1 MQQTTSP
8 VGAAAEKTGAPTP
21 PAETPKNPAHLSLDD
36 RENDLGRGLNRQS
49 LRRLFGYLRPY
60 RKSAAIALLAITVQT
75 LGELALPA
83 LLGLTID
90 RAIAAAAAGPGQRG
104 SLVPIFVPVGGFLAC
119 VTLVFFARWAQG
131 VTTTR
136 LGYRVIFDLRF
147 ALFEYMQLLGLKT
160 FDRLGVGRLISR
172 VQSDVSVLQ
181 DLLTDGIIGLFADLL
196 VLFGIVIVM
205 LTIDRELAL
214 LTYAVLPIMI
224 GIVLVWRRYAIPVYR
239 AMRAS
244 TSRLTGYSAE
254 SISGMRVI
262 QSFVRE
268 KENFGRFERF
278 NQAVYDTNTHGI
290 RLNSILAPSVELL
303 SGLATVIVLVA
314 GGERVLSG
322 GLTIGA
328 LTAFVGYV
336 ARFFGPV
343 RTLSERYNTLQSATV
358 AAERIFEVLDE
369 PLDIV
374 DAPDATTLPPI
385 RGEVRFDHVA
395 FGYTDRPVIHD
406 LDLTIPAGSTVAFV
420 GPTGAGKSSIIN
432 LVPRFYDVWAG
443 RVTIDGHD
451 VRGVTQ
457 HSLRRQFGIVL
468 QDTFLFSMSIADN
481 IRYGRLDASDEA
493 IMDAARAVGIHDF
506 ISALPAGYQ
515 TRVGERGSGL
525 SVGQRQLI
533 AFARVFLADPRI
545 VILDEATS
553 SVDTRTEQTIQA
565 ALRKILRGR
574 TSLVIAHRLSTIVE
588 ADLIVV
594 IDQGRIVE
602 QGRHADLMARRGPY
616 HRLYTAAQLREATK
630 QPGTLDG

>member
-1 MQQTTSP
+1 
-8 VGAAAEKTGAPTP
+8 
-21 PAETPKNPAHLSLDD
+21 
-36 RENDLGRGLNRQS
+36 
-49 LRRLFGYLRPY
+49 
-60 RKSAAIALLAITVQT
+60 
-75 LGELALPA
+75 
-83 LLGLTID
+83 
-90 RAIAAAAAGPGQRG
+90 
-104 SLVPIFVPVGGFLAC
+104 
-119 VTLVFFARWAQG
+119 
-131 VTTTR
+131 
-136 LGYRVIFDLRF
+136 
-147 ALFEYMQLLGLKT
+147 
-160 FDRLGVGRLISR
+160 LISR
-172 VQSDVSVLQ
+172 IQSDVSVLQ
-181 DLLTDGIIGLFADLL
+181 DLLTDGVIGLFADLL
-196 VLFGIVIVM
+196 VLFGIIVVM
-205 LTIDRELAL
+205 LTIDVELAF
-214 LTYAVLPIMI
+214 LTYAVLPIMLAI
-224 GIVLVWRRYAIPVYR
+224 IFVWRRYAIPVYR
-239 AMRAS
+239 AMRAA

-268 KENFGRFERF
+268 DVNFGRFDRL
-278 NQAVYDTNTHGI
+278 NQQVYDTNTHGI
-290 RLNSILAPSVELL
+290 RLNSILAPSVEML

-314 GGERVLSG
+314 GGQRVLG
-322 GLTIGA
+322 GDLTIGA

-343 RTLSERYNTLQSATV
+343 RTLSERYNTLQAATV

-374 DAPDATTLPPI
+374 DAPDAHTLPPI
-385 RGEVRFDHVA
+385 RGEVRFDHVR

-406 LDLTIPAGSTVAFV
+406 LNLTIPAGSTVAFV

-432 LVPRFYDVWAG
+432 MVPRFYDVWDG

-451 VRGVTQ
+451 VREVTLL
-457 HSLRRQFGIVL
+457 SLRRQFGIVL
-468 QDTFLFSMSIADN
+468 QDTFLFSMTIAEN
-481 IRYGRLDASDEA
+481 IRYGRLDATDAE
-493 IMDAARAVGIHDF
+493 IEDAARAVGIHDF
-506 ISALPAGYQ
+506 ISSLPAGYQ

-553 SVDTRTEQTIQA
+553 SVDTRTEQAIQD

-602 QGRHADLMARRGPY
+602 QGRHAELMAQQGFY
-616 HRLYTAAQLREATK
+616 HRLYTAAQLREAT
-630 QPGTLDG
+630 GRAGAIGE

>member
-1 MQQTTSP
+1 MQQTTAP
-8 VGAAAEKTGAPTP
+8 VVT
-21 PAETPKNPAHLSLDD
+21 ETPKNPAHLSLDD

-90 RAIAAAAAGPGQRG
+90 RAIAAAAAAPGQRG
-104 SLVPIFVPVGGFLAC
+104 PLTPIFVPVGGFLAC
-119 VTLVFFARWAQG
+119 VTVVFFARWAQG

-196 VLFGIVIVM
+196 VLFGIIIVM

-224 GIVLVWRRYAIPVYR
+224 TIVLVWRRYAIPVYR

-268 KENFGRFERF
+268 KENFGRFERL

-290 RLNSILAPSVELL
+290 RLNSILAPSVEML

-314 GGERVLSG
+314 GGDRVLNG

-374 DAPDATTLPPI
+374 DAPDAKTLPPI
-385 RGEVRFDHVA
+385 RGEVRFDHVR

-432 LVPRFYDVWAG
+432 MVPRFYDVWAG
-443 RVTIDGHD
+443 QVTIDGHD
-451 VRGVTQ
+451 VRTVTQ

-468 QDTFLFSMSIADN
+468 QDTFLFSMTIAEN
-481 IRYGRLDASDEA
+481 IRYGRLDASDAA

-506 ISALPAGYQ
+506 ISSLPAGYQ

-553 SVDTRTEQTIQA
+553 SVDTRTEQTIQD
-565 ALRKILRGR
+565 ALRAILRGR

-616 HRLYTAAQLREATK
+616 YRLYTAAQLREATK
-630 QPGTLDG
+630 QPGALDG